1 MVRPKRRCIC
11 PGHLADDVIL
21 RFALLQLLA
30 GLQQDL
36 GAVGLQ
42 GGLPRLALGAHRQG
56 AGDE

>member
-1 MVRPKRRCIC
+1 MLCRR
-11 PGHLADDVIL
+11 GEYLLFSL
-21 RFALLQLLA
+21 RALERLA